1 MFLAFLF
8 IYFENIKSLRIFAI
22 NIYGSL
28 LLDHFLSKP
37 NTSMRK
43 VKVILDQE
51 KLLISSEILRAL
63 AHPLR
68 LKILEFI
75 DNNDSI
81 NVNKIY
87 NTLKLEQS
95 ITSQHLRILRINGL
109 VITKRDGK
117 YIHYSVNYDGIKN
130 AVDSVNN
137 FLALTESEKNSVN

>member
-1 MFLAFLF
+1 
-8 IYFENIKSLRIFAI
+8 
-22 NIYGSL
+22 
-28 LLDHFLSKP
+28 
-37 NTSMRK
+37 MRK
-43 VKVILDQE
+43 AKVILDQE